1 MVKQWK
7 RPEIVAPGGSIEA
20 IEAAM
25 SLGADAVYVGVG
37 DLNARVRARNLT
49 PAELEWVVPYVH
61 SFGAK
66 LYVVLN
72 VPLRAET
79 AEEAAHILAH
89 TYLAGADAVI
99 LRDPMLMRAATAHC
113 IGMGV
118 HASTQHGV
126 SSVGGMQQAA
136 LLGCRRVVLAREL
149 TANQI
154 AKIRKSVPDTEI
166 EVFVY
171 GAMCFAISGSCLLGE
186 VIGGRSGNYGACS
199 QPCRLEYFNEAG
211 ESLGHYLSMKD
222 LNLFPMLPELRR
234 LKVSAL
240 KIEGRLKSPAY
251 VGCVTHWLRKAL
263 DRDGAPGLS
272 PDETTQFL
280 SEVSVLFARPS
291 AAGFLGGD
299 SDRADLTCPEASGHR
314 GLPVPDFSIEGKG
327 RGAWVRFVAPVQLA
341 IRDGLMVVGSAGR
354 ETPFSIREMT
364 DGGRRSKNV
373 VDAGQEVRV
382 RLDARDP
389 PQALFVHSSKVMEN
403 RYSAVARHVPGEMAA
418 GNPPSPSFAEVELT
432 ADTLRLAATVGRYRH
447 EATLPIATEL
457 ARNEGFGPT
466 AAGKLFG
473 DADCQGGEGLYVNP
487 KELKQARRDFQ
498 ERCLAGREE
507 EHGRL
512 VRAILRQLTSDGGFQ
527 PEDKVLLTRGP
538 VAVSRVTGFG
548 KQRIRTSGGD
558 WLELEERGKGTVVR
572 IGKKQE

>member
-7 RPEIVAPGGSIEA
+7 RPEVVAPGGSVEA

-25 SLGADAVYVGVG
+25 HFGADAVYVGVG
-37 DLNARVRARNLT
+37 GLNARVRAKNLT

-66 LYVVLN
+66 LYVALN
-72 VPLRAET
+72 VPLQAET
-79 AEEAAHILAH
+79 AEEAAIALAH
-89 TYLAGADAVI
+89 AYLAGADAVI
-99 LRDPMLMRAATAHC
+99 LRDPMLMRAAAAHC
-113 IGMGV
+113 LGMGV
-118 HASTQHGV
+118 HASTQYGV

-154 AKIRKSVPDTEI
+154 AKIRKSVPDTEV

-186 VIGGRSGNYGACS
+186 VIGGRSGNYGGCS
-199 QPCRLEYFNEAG
+199 QPCRLEYFDEAG
-211 ESLGHYLSMKD
+211 KSVGHLLSMKD
-222 LNLFPMLPELRR
+222 LNLFSMLPELRR

-263 DRDGAPGLS
+263 DREGVPGLT
-272 PDETTQFL
+272 PEETTRFL
-280 SEVSVLFARPS
+280 GEVSVLFARPS

-299 SDRADLTCPEASGHR
+299 SDRAYLTCPEAPGHR
-314 GLPVPDFSIEGKG
+314 GLPVPDFSVEGKG
-327 RGAWVRFVAPVQLA
+327 RGAWVCFVAPVQLA
-341 IRDGLMVVGSAGR
+341 VRDGLMVVGSEGR
-354 ETPFSIREMT
+354 EIPFSIREMT
-364 DGGRRSKNV
+364 DGNRRSKNV

-382 RLDARDP
+382 RFDARNP
-389 PQALFVHSSKVMEN
+389 PQALFVHSSKAAEN
-403 RYSAVARHVPGEMAA
+403 RYSAVTRRVPGEMAA
-418 GNPPSPSFAEVELT
+418 GNLPAPRFEEVELT
-432 ADTLRLAATVGRYRH
+432 ANSLRLAATVGRYRH
-447 EATLPIATEL
+447 EATLPVATEP
-457 ARNEGFGPT
+457 ARNEGFGT
-466 AAGKLFG
+466 DAAGKLFG
-473 DADCQGGEGLYVNP
+473 DADCRGGEGLYVNP
-487 KELKQARRDFQ
+487 KQLKQARRDFQ
-498 ERCLAGREE
+498 VKCLAGREE
-507 EHGRL
+507 ERNRL
-512 VRAILRQLTSDGGFQ
+512 TRMILRQLMSDGGFQ

-538 VAVSRVTGFG
+538 AAVSRVTGFG

-572 IGKKQE
+572 SGKKKE